1 MQSYPLSQRWKTT
14 ANRVNYKGIIMSKE
28 QYNLKTKTDYLNRKM
43 FLDPAGPVTIQ
54 RFEEVKYNKVVSYEQ
69 TARGFFW
76 IPEEVNLTKDA
87 NDFKDASDAVKHI
100 FTSNLLRQT
109 ALDSLQGRAPA
120 QVFTPVVSLP
130 ELEALLYNWSFF
142 ETNIHSRSYS
152 HIIRNIYNVPK
163 DVFNTIH
170 DTQEIVDMASTVGD
184 YYDKLHVI
192 NCKKELGHKID
203 EHDHLTAIWLA
214 LHASY
219 ALEALRF
226 MVSFATS
233 LAMVENRIFIGNGNI
248 ISLIL
253 QDELMH
259 KEWTA
264 YIINQVVKEDERFV
278 KIQKECE
285 QEVYNMYMDVIR
297 EEKEWADF
305 LFKKGPVIGLNSNIL
320 KEFVDYTAVDALKQI
335 GIKYQHPAPKVTPI
349 PWFNKHSDTSK
360 KQTALQENE
369 STNYVIG
376 VMSDSLDYDELP
388 AL

>member
-1 MQSYPLSQRWKTT
+1 MSQ
-14 ANRVNYKGIIMSKE
+14 E
-28 QYNLKTKTDYLNRKM
+28 QYNLKTKTDYLSRKM

-54 RFEEVKYNKVVSYEQ
+54 RFEEVKYKKIADFET

-76 IPEEVNLTKDA
+76 VPEEISLSKDS

-109 ALDSLQGRAPA
+109 ALDSLQGRGPS
-120 QVFTPVVSLP
+120 QIFTPVVSLP
-130 ELEALLYNWSFF
+130 ELEALIYNWTFF

-170 DTQEIVDMASTVGD
+170 DTNEIVEMASSVGN
-184 YYDKLHVI
+184 YYDRLHVI
-192 NCKKELGHKID
+192 NCRKEAGEKIN
-203 EHDHLTAIWLA
+203 EKTHIKAIWLA
-214 LHASY
+214 LNASY
-219 ALEALRF
+219 ALEAFRF

-233 LAMVENRIFIGNGNI
+233 LAMVENKIFIGNGNI

-253 QDELMH
+253 QDELLH
-259 KEWTA
+259 KGWTA
-264 YIINQVVKEDERFV
+264 YLINQVVKEDPRFAEARD
-278 KIQKECE
+278 ECQ
-285 QEVYNMYMDVIR
+285 QEVYQLYMDVIR
-297 EEKEWADF
+297 EEKEWADY
-305 LFKKGPVIGLNSNIL
+305 LFKLGPVIGLNANIL
-320 KEFVDYTAVDALKQI
+320 KEFVDYTAADALKQI
-335 GIKYQHPAPKVTPI
+335 GIKYNHPAPKTTPI

-376 VMSDSLDYDELP
+376 VMGDSIDYSELP
-388 AL
+388 VL

>member
-1 MQSYPLSQRWKTT
+1 
-14 ANRVNYKGIIMSKE
+14 MSKQ
-28 QYNLKTKTDYLNRKM
+28 QYNLHTKTDYLSRKM

-54 RFEEVKYNKVVSYEQ
+54 RFEEVKYKKIADFET

-76 IPEEVNLTKDA
+76 VPEEISLSKDA

-109 ALDSLQGRAPA
+109 ALDSLQGRGPS
-120 QVFTPVVSLP
+120 QIFTPVVSLP
-130 ELEALLYNWSFF
+130 ELEALVYNWTFF

-170 DTQEIVDMASTVGD
+170 DTKEIVDMASSVGK
-184 YYDKLHVI
+184 YYDDLHRI
-192 NCKKELGHKID
+192 NCMKEMDGSVNEEAHVK
-203 EHDHLTAIWLA
+203 AIWLA
-214 LHASY
+214 LNASY
-219 ALEALRF
+219 ALEAFRF

-233 LAMVENRIFIGNGNI
+233 LAMVENKIFIGNGNI

-253 QDELMH
+253 QDELLH
-259 KEWTA
+259 KGWTA
-264 YIINQVVKEDERFV
+264 YLINQVVKEDSRFAQA
-278 KIQKECE
+278 KIDCE
-285 QEVYNMYMDVIR
+285 AEVYSMYMDVIR
-297 EEKEWADF
+297 EEKEWADY
-305 LFKKGPVIGLNSNIL
+305 LFNKGPVIGLNANIL
-320 KEFVDYTAVDALKQI
+320 KDFVDYTAAAALKDI
-335 GIKYQHPAPKVTPI
+335 GIKYLQPSPKSTPI

-376 VMSDSLDYDELP
+376 VMSDAIDYSELP

>member
-1 MQSYPLSQRWKTT
+1 
-14 ANRVNYKGIIMSKE
+14 MSKA
-28 QYNLKTKTDYLNRKM
+28 QYNLHTKTDYLSRKM

-54 RFEEVKYNKVVSYEQ
+54 RFEEVKYKKIADFET

-76 IPEEVNLTKDA
+76 VPEEISLSKDA

-109 ALDSLQGRAPA
+109 ALDSLQGRGPS
-120 QVFTPVVSLP
+120 QVFAPVISLP
-130 ELEALLYNWSFF
+130 ELEALIYNWTFF

-170 DTQEIVDMASTVGD
+170 DTQEIVGMASSVGL
-184 YYDKLHVI
+184 YYDKLHMI
-192 NCKKELGHKID
+192 NCLVETGEKID
-203 EHDHLTAIWLA
+203 EEKHIKAIWMA

-219 ALEALRF
+219 ALEAFRF

-233 LAMVENRIFIGNGNI
+233 LAMVENKIFIGNGNI

-253 QDELMH
+253 QDELLH
-259 KEWTA
+259 KGWTA
-264 YIINQVVKEDERFV
+264 YLINQVVKEDPRFAAI
-278 KIQKECE
+278 KGECE
-285 QEVYNMYMDVIR
+285 QEVYQLYMDVIR
-297 EEKEWADF
+297 EEKEWADY
-305 LFKKGPVIGLNSNIL
+305 LFKLGPVIGLNANIL
-320 KEFVDYTAVDALKQI
+320 KEFVDYTAVGALKDI
-335 GIKYQHPAPKVTPI
+335 GIKYNNPAPKSTPI

-360 KQTALQENE
+360 KQTALQDNE

-376 VMSDSLDYDELP
+376 VMSDAIDYDELP